1 MNMGQMVRNWMPA
14 CVAAAAA
21 LGSAGVSAQ
30 SQDVQ
35 RGLSQVLRAMQSLQG
50 GVQASAGASSVGSL
64 DSAQNLET
72 VVAAA
77 RERKRVSGSTMSSES
92 WCQAGA
98 RPFMPARIQG
108 SGWMDLVRKCTAVL
122 DEDENNRANAVEAQE
137 FRRAEIEQAH
147 KSQARQRSDD
157 YEARRQALLA
167 GLKSGAV
174 QPQNC
179 AQWMFSRG
187 MDRYKLQT
195 IEVSRVAYRAPQGV
209 GYFDAVIQQIKGQQ
223 ILVRIDDHL
232 AVVAIDKSARL
243 FREEAIMEKG
253 RIGVVG
259 QQTGQHPLNHPD
271 GSTLTVAVVTPSCVV
286 GAPDHLLDLMPESA
300 K

>member
-1 MNMGQMVRNWMPA
+1 
-14 CVAAAAA
+14 
-21 LGSAGVSAQ
+21 
-30 SQDVQ
+30 
-35 RGLSQVLRAMQSLQG
+35 MQSLQG
-50 GVQASAGASSVGSL
+50 GGAQTTEGVGTMGSL

-77 RERKRVSGSTMSSES
+77 RERKRVSGSTMSSDS

-108 SGWMDLVRKCTAVL
+108 SGWMDLVRKCAAVL
-122 DEDENNRANAVEAQE
+122 DEDENNRANAVDAQE

-157 YEARRQALLA
+157 YEARRQVLLA

-195 IEVSRVAYRAPQGV
+195 IEVSRVAYRAQQGV
-209 GYFDAVIQQIKGQQ
+209 GYFDAVIQQIKGQL
-223 ILVRIDDHL
+223 LVRIDDHL

-243 FREEAIMEKG
+243 FREDAIMEKG

-259 QQTGQHPLNHPD
+259 QQTGQHPLNRPD

-300 K
+300 N